1 MKSKKIEILDY
12 LRRNRFVP
20 MAALLELTYKCNFN
34 CRHCYRAMENNRELT
49 KKEIFGVIDDLA
61 SLGCLLIG
69 FSGGEVFLRKDFLE
83 IAEYAKYKG
92 FGIAIFTNG
101 SMINEGNIE
110 RIKSLSP
117 MKVQI
122 GLYGVTNKTYTKITK
137 NPTAKSKVMNA
148 LKLLKKYKIFFV
160 VGGLLSIDNYNEF
173 EKMIK
178 LGKKICRNTNN
189 FKFGTSVI
197 PRFDGNTGPLSCE
210 ISEQQKEMLS
220 LNKMLKKHVTITSN
234 KKVFCEAGISTVS
247 ISPYGEV
254 YACTNLRISAGNIRN
269 KSFKEIW
276 QESKMLSI
284 LRKTLLQ
291 EPRVCNTCK
300 LNSYCTHCPAIV
312 FLTKSNLADASCL
325 KPIIDN

>member
-1 MKSKKIEILDY
+1 MESKKIEILDY

-20 MAALLELTYKCNFN
+20 SAALLELTYKCNFN
-34 CRHCYRAMENNRELT
+34 CKHCYRAIENNSELT
-49 KKEIFGVIDDLA
+49 KKEIFSVINDLA

-69 FSGGEVFLRKDFLE
+69 FSGGEVFLRSDFLE

-92 FGIAIFTNG
+92 FGITIFTNG
-101 SMINEGNIE
+101 STINEENIE
-110 RIKSLSP
+110 RIKSLNP
-117 MKVQI
+117 MKIQI
-122 GLYGVTNKTYTKITK
+122 GFYGVTNKTYTRITK
-137 NPTAKSKVMNA
+137 NPTAKSKVMHT
-148 LKLLKKYKIFFV
+148 LKLLKKYKISFV
-160 VGGLLSIDNYNEF
+160 LGGLLSIDNYNEF

-178 LGKKICRNTNN
+178 LGKKMCRNINN

-197 PRFDGNTGPLSCE
+197 PRFDGDTGPLSCE
-210 ISEQQKEMLS
+210 ISEQQKRILS
-220 LNKMLKKHVTITSN
+220 LNKALKKYVTMAPN
-234 KKVFCEAGISTVS
+234 KKVFCEAGISTIS

-254 YACTNLRISAGNIRN
+254 YPCTNLRISAGNIRN

-291 EPRVCNTCK
+291 EPRVCNECK

-312 FLTKSNLADASCL
+312 FLTKSNLANASCL
-325 KPIIDN
+325 KPVIDN